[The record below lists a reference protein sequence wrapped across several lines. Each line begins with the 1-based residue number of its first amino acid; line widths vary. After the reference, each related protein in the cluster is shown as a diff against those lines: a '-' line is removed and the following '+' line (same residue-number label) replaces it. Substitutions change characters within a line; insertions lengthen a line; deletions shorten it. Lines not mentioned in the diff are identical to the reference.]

1 MKSASSD
8 EPSGSQGDCE
18 GQEPCQSEAPLI
30 SLDSRLATRMGSSE
44 KGVCDVS
51 QAEGVESATEGRCG
65 EPGRVFPIAW
75 GGSGPL
81 GLCWRCILGR
91 SASPGSTAELAP
103 YLAARGFAV
112 ARSRAHVERQAKSA
126 APAAAT

>member
-30 SLDSRLATRMGSSE
+30 SLDSRFATRMGSSE

-75 GGSGPL
+75 GGRVRSAYAGGASWGGPL
-81 GLCWRCILGR
+81 LPGLPPNWPPI
-91 SASPGSTAELAP
+91 
-103 YLAARGFAV
+103 
-112 ARSRAHVERQAKSA
+112 
-126 APAAAT
+126 

>member
-44 KGVCDVS
+44 KGVCEVS

-65 EPGRVFPIAW
+65 EPGRVFRLP
-75 GGSGPL
+75 GGVRSAYAGGASRGGPL
-81 GLCWRCILGR
+81 LPGLPPNWPPI
-91 SASPGSTAELAP
+91 
-103 YLAARGFAV
+103 
-112 ARSRAHVERQAKSA
+112 
-126 APAAAT
+126 

>member
-51 QAEGVESATEGRCG
+51 QTEGVESDLRSLRRAG
-65 EPGRVFPIAW
+65 PGLPVAW
-75 GGSGPL
+75 GGPL

>member
-51 QAEGVESATEGRCG
+51 QAEGVESATKGRCG
-65 EPGRVFPIAW
+65 EPGRVFQLP
-75 GGSGPL
+75 GGVGSARLMLAVHLGEVRFSRVYRRTGPL
-81 GLCWRCILGR
+81 SSR
-91 SASPGSTAELAP
+91 S
-103 YLAARGFAV
+103 RGFAV

-126 APAAAT
+126 APAAAA

>member
-18 GQEPCQSEAPLI
+18 GREPCQSEAPLI

-51 QAEGVESATEGRCG
+51 QAEGIESATEGRCG
-65 EPGRVFPIAW
+65 EPGRVFRLP
-75 GGSGPL
+75 GGSARL
-81 GLCWRCILGR
+81 MLAVHLGR

-112 ARSRAHVERQAKSA
+112 ARSRAHVERQAKFA

>member
-65 EPGRVFPIAW
+65 EPGRVFRLPGGGRVRSAYAGGASW
-75 GGSGPL
+75 GGPL
-81 GLCWRCILGR
+81 LPGLPPNWPPI
-91 SASPGSTAELAP
+91 
-103 YLAARGFAV
+103 
-112 ARSRAHVERQAKSA
+112 
-126 APAAAT
+126 

>member
-65 EPGRVFPIAW
+65 EPGRVFRLP
-75 GGSGPL
+75 GGVGSARLMLAVHLGEVRFSRVYRRTGPL
-81 GLCWRCILGR
+81 
-91 SASPGSTAELAP
+91 S
-103 YLAARGFAV
+103 
-112 ARSRAHVERQAKSA
+112 SR
-126 APAAAT
+126 

>member
-51 QAEGVESATEGRCG
+51 PRESKARPTVAAASRAGSSRLPG
-65 EPGRVFPIAW
+65 GGRVRSAYAGGASW
-75 GGSGPL
+75 GGPL
-81 GLCWRCILGR
+81 L
-91 SASPGSTAELAP
+91 PGSTAELAP

-112 ARSRAHVERQAKSA
+112 ARSRAHVARQAKSA
-126 APAAAT
+126 AQAAAT